1 MKRNFW
7 LRKLPLAVL
16 VCGMVVTAAA
26 WQDHSATNT
35 RNIADTTPNKHRE
48 KKIRDIDDA
57 IAELE
62 RGEQELHRSLKE
74 MDFSKIEKQIRE
86 SIESSQVDA
95 AKIRADIEKA
105 MKDIDVTKMRAEMDK
120 AMKELDA
127 AKMKMDKAEFK
138 DIDVAKVKAEI
149 EKAMKEVDI
158 AKIKAETDM
167 ALAKVDMEK
176 LQKEINE
183 SRKLDLDKMKEEMKE
198 LKPTIEKS
206 LKEAHEGIEKAKAEL
221 KAYKGFIDGLDK
233 DGLINKKGEYTI
245 EHENGELTIN
255 GKKQS
260 QEVYNRYRGFLEKQ
274 KNFTIKKSSDD
285 FDLDID

>member
-62 RGEQELHRSLKE
+62 RGEQELNRSLKN

-95 AKIRADIEKA
+95 AKIKTDIENALKE
-105 MKDIDVTKMRAEMDK
+105 IDVTKMRAEMDK

-127 AKMKMDKAEFK
+127 AKLKMDKAEFK
-138 DIDVAKVKAEI
+138 DMDVTKVKAEI
-149 EKAMKEVDI
+149 EKAMKEIDV
-158 AKIKAETDM
+158 AKVKAEADM
-167 ALAKVDMEK
+167 ALARVDIEK
-176 LQKEINE
+176 IQKEISE
-183 SRKLDLDKMKEEMKE
+183 TRKLELDKLKEEMKN
-198 LKPTIEKS
+198 LKPEIEKS
-206 LKEAHEGIEKAKAEL
+206 MKEAHEEMEKAKAEL

-233 DGLINKKGEYTI
+233 DGLIDKKKEYTI

-260 QEVYNRYRGFLEKQ
+260 QEVYNRYRSFLDKK

-285 FDLDID
+285 FDINMD

>member
-62 RGEQELHRSLKE
+62 RGEQELKRSLKDV
-74 MDFSKIEKQIRE
+74 DFSKIEKQIRE
-86 SIESSQVDA
+86 SIEASQVDV
-95 AKIRADIEKA
+95 AKIRADVEKA
-105 MKDIDVTKMRAEMDK
+105 MKDIDLTKMRVEMDK
-120 AMKELDA
+120 AMKELEV
-127 AKMKMDKAEFK
+127 AKLQIDKAELK
-138 DIDVAKVKAEI
+138 DVDVAKVKVEI
-149 EKAMKEVDI
+149 EKAMKEVDV
-158 AKIKAETDM
+158 AKIKAEVDM

-183 SRKLDLDKMKEEMKE
+183 TRKLEIDKLKEEMKD
-198 LKPTIEKS
+198 LKPQIERS
-206 LKEAHEGIEKAKAEL
+206 MKEAHEGIEKAKAEL

-233 DGLINKKGEYTI
+233 DGLIDKSKEYTI

-260 QEVYNRYRGFLEKQ
+260 QEVYNRYRSFLEKQ

-285 FDLDID
+285 FDIDVD